1 MSEIIIEPI
10 ADRHIESFH
19 HALDTVARERRYLT
33 FLEAPPLESTRDFV
47 RDMIAHGH
55 SQFVATTKGAVVGW
69 CDIRRHSQPVHAHGG
84 ALGMG
89 ILPSFRGQGLG
100 ERLIRV
106 TIDDALAKGL
116 VRIELSVHAD
126 NARAIRL
133 YERVGF
139 AREGIGRQAVRIDG
153 RFLDVIAMAFVLY
166 EY

>member
-55 SQFVATTKGAVVGW
+55 SQFVASSEGAVVGW

-89 ILPSFRGQGLG
+89 ILPGFRGQGLG

-116 VRIELSVHAD
+116 VRIELNVHAD
-126 NARAIRL
+126 NVRAIRL

-166 EY
+166 EH

>member
-47 RDMIAHGH
+47 RDMIANGH
-55 SQFVATTKGAVVGW
+55 SQFVASSEGAVVGW

-89 ILPSFRGQGLG
+89 ILPSFRGQELG

-116 VRIELSVHAD
+116 VRIELNVHAD
-126 NARAIRL
+126 NVRAIRL

-139 AREGIGRQAVRIDG
+139 VREGIGRQAVRIDG

-166 EY
+166 EH